1 MAATTFLLTFIMLVA
16 LASTQNMV
24 RAQTPDELQIVH
36 GGSTDLTIPGM
47 PILKPLPAGV
57 TPQYTINTTAYLSF
71 TPNPI
76 GVGQLLLVNMWTT
89 PGMYHAFYANDYTV
103 SIQFPNGSTITV
115 GPFNSYLGDASAWLQ
130 IPVDQ
135 VGTWRFKLEYPGT
148 YLPATNYTDRPGG
161 FGASLFGTPGN
172 QYYLGASV
180 WYTPSH
186 TDWQN
191 LTVQQNFVSSWQD
204 QPFPTGY
211 WTRPIEPNNR
221 GWANNVG
228 NYPWSGVIYYPNGRI
243 LYSSNYK
250 FTAYVTAP
258 NSAHIAWKRQGAI
271 AGMVG
276 EGFGSQAF
284 TGTSSQP
291 SIIFQGRAYETY
303 TKPGTGSTA
312 TTYLRSYDIRT
323 GQTHWEYPVQTT
335 TTQSFFGPIASPIA
349 PTSISYEFGSI
360 EVPGAEARAGFTATL
375 VATTAST
382 TTTSGRILKFDPNT
396 GAITTNVT
404 GLPPNCAIQLSGG
417 GGFFGGAGNFLYN
430 DPYALAIQTIGSGA
444 AAQYRLINWS
454 ISGTSDNFTSR
465 IMNNITWPQSSLGT
479 CDFDA
484 GIAVTASW
492 VTPPGGQWCIGYDI
506 LSIDLKTGQQ
516 LFRIVSND
524 SLADNIQTPSSLVV
538 NRGKIALAMQNL
550 HWSFFNGRTGQKLY
564 QTQQTNY
571 PWGLWWAYATSSYDF
586 NESKSAV
593 IATSYYG
600 VYAFDWDNGNI
611 LWNFSSPSVP
621 FEGPYGTNPFFAG
634 VQIADGKVFCYN
646 TEHTPTAP
654 ITRGWRVYAL
664 NATTGQEVWSCG
676 TPGSIGAI
684 ADGYATVA
692 SYYDGFTYC
701 YGPGQ
706 TTTTVT
712 TPDTQVGSGIPI
724 VIKGSVMDIS
734 PAQPNTPAVSDG
746 SMRTWMEYLHLQ
758 APIDGTFHN
767 ETVTGVPVTLTAIN
781 SDGSVTDIGT
791 VTTNGYYGTFTYAWT
806 PPATGL
812 YTIIASF
819 AGSNSYGASQA
830 GTGLSIGT
838 AQASSTPTPSGGGTQ
853 PGAGVSYSDIAL
865 LVIAAVIVI
874 IIAIA
879 IVGVL
884 IARRR

>member
-1 MAATTFLLTFIMLVA
+1 MATFVLLLSFVMIVA
-16 LASTQNMV
+16 LADTQGFV
-24 RAQTPDELQIVH
+24 KAQTPEELQIIH

-47 PILKPLPAGV
+47 PILKPLPEGV
-57 TPQYTINTTAYLSF
+57 TPDYTIDTTAYLSF

-76 GVGQLLLVNMWTT
+76 GVGQTLLVNMWTT

-115 GPFNSYLGDASAWLQ
+115 GPFNSYLGDASAWFQL
-130 IPVDQ
+130 PVDA
-135 VGTWRFKLEYPGT
+135 VGTWSFKLDYPGT

-161 FGASLFGTPGN
+161 FGSGIFGTPGN

-180 WYTPSH
+180 WYKPSS

-191 LTVQQNFVSSWQD
+191 LTVQQDFVASWPD

-221 GWANNVG
+221 NWANYIG
-228 NYPWSGVIYYPNGRI
+228 NYPWSGVIYYPNGRV

-250 FTAYVTAP
+250 YTAYVTAP
-258 NSAHIAWKRQGAI
+258 NTGHIAWIRQGAM

-284 TGTSSQP
+284 TGTSTQP

-303 TKPGTGSTA
+303 TKPGTGTTA
-312 TTYLRSYDIRT
+312 ATYLRCYDIRT
-323 GQTHWEYPVQTT
+323 GDLYWEYPVQTT
-335 TTQSFFGPIASPIA
+335 TTQGFFGPSVTPVA
-349 PTSISYEFGSI
+349 PTAISYEFGSI

-382 TTTSGRILKFDPNT
+382 STTSGRLLKFDPFT

-404 GLPPNCAIQLSGG
+404 GLPPNCTIQLSGG

-430 DPYALAIQTIGSGA
+430 DPYALAVQTIGSGA
-444 AAQYRLINWS
+444 NAQYRLINWTVA
-454 ISGTSDNFTSR
+454 GTSNDFSSR
-465 IMNNITWPQSSLGT
+465 VLNNITWPQSSLGT
-479 CDFDA
+479 ADFDA

-492 VTPPGGQWCIGYDI
+492 ATPPGGQWCIGYDI
-506 LSIDLKTGQQ
+506 LSIDLKTGEQ
-516 LFRIVSND
+516 LFHVTSND
-524 SLADNIQTPSSLVV
+524 TLTDNIQTPSSLVV

-550 HWSFFNGRTGQKLY
+550 HWSFFDGRTGAKLY
-564 QTQQTNY
+564 ETQSTDY
-571 PWGLWWAYATSSYDF
+571 PWGLWWAYATASYDF

-593 IATSYYG
+593 IGTTYWG
-600 VYAFDWDNGNI
+600 VYAFDWDNGDI
-611 LWNFSSPSVP
+611 LWSFSAPSVP
-621 FEGPYGTNPFFAG
+621 FEGPYGTDPFFAG

-664 NATTGQEVWSCG
+664 NATTGEEVWSCG

-692 SYYDGFTYC
+692 SYYDGSTYC

-712 TPDTQVGSGIPI
+712 TPDTSVPI
-724 VIKGSVMDIS
+724 GTPVFIKGSVMDMS
-734 PAQPNTPAVSDG
+734 PAQPNTPAVSADT
-746 SMRTWMEYLHLQ
+746 MKTQMEYLHLQ
-758 APIDGTFHN
+758 APIDGIWHN
-767 ETVTGVPVTLTAIN
+767 ETITGVPVTLTAIDEN
-781 SDGSVTDIGT
+781 DNVVDIGT
-791 VTTNGYYGTFTYAWT
+791 ATTNGYYGTFSMEWT
-806 PPATGL
+806 PPHTGA
-812 YTIIASF
+812 YTVIASF
-819 AGSNSYGASQA
+819 AGDDSYGSSSA
-830 GTGLSIGT
+830 GAGLSVST
-838 AQASSTPTPSGGGTQ
+838 AGATPTPSGTGQPSGG
-853 PGAGVSYSDIAL
+853 ASYNDIAL
-865 LVIAAVIVI
+865 LVIGATIAIIIVI
-874 IIAIA
+874 II
-879 IVGVL
+879 VGLL